1 MEKINSDKYNF
12 NRELFNIK
20 EIYCIS
26 SEKFWDGGFE
36 QGASLTE
43 KSNFYSLA
51 NQFSDIVKSITNYL
65 GECILIGN
73 KFSEKECIFEK
84 WKDLGEYDAFN
95 NLKNNINKKSSYK
108 LVLPEDNEIIDYII
122 ENNFR
127 YFTCIDLYL
136 PKNKVILQPTCHS
149 EVFVYSE
156 NYDILLP
163 AFKEAVNN
171 RSGICFKKVIFE

>member
-1 MEKINSDKYNF
+1 MEKINSSKFIF

-26 SEKFWDGGFE
+26 CDKFWDGGFE

-43 KSNFYSLA
+43 KSNFYYLA
-51 NQFSDIVKSITNYL
+51 NQFSDIIKSITNDL
-65 GECILIGN
+65 DECILIGH

-84 WKDLGEYDAFN
+84 WKDLGKYDSFN
-95 NLKNNINKKSSYK
+95 NLKNYINKKSSYK
-108 LVLPEDNEIIDYII
+108 LVLPKDNEIIDYII

-127 YFTCIDLYL
+127 YFTSIDLYL

-149 EVFVYSE
+149 EVFVYSK

-163 AFKEAVNN
+163 AFKAAINN
-171 RSGICFKKVIFE
+171 RLGFYFKKGIFE